1 VTIQRYKTK
10 SVLLLAVS
18 LSLLACETAQTTTRS
33 LDVSA
38 PVAEVQ
44 APPPVVP
51 REPIVVRSEIVPD
64 DPVPAVA
71 TPIAKPKPARR
82 VVASAVV
89 PDEVAAPDPV
99 AAVEAAPARP
109 DPVTPPAPA
118 PEVSKPVA
126 TEPAPD
132 VTAAPAV
139 TANPATPATPA
150 APAAPT
156 VTADASSPS
165 PEPAAEAPPT
175 AITPP
180 PASETPA
187 ATPSTV
193 PPPSSILNN
202 PSEWLKDPGA
212 LLQAS
217 IGGVPLWLVVLL
229 AVLAIISLL
238 VGFGRSKDK
247 PEKEEP
253 VAA

>member
-18 LSLLACETAQTTTRS
+18 LSLLACETAQTTTKP
-33 LDVSA
+33 LDASPPA
-38 PVAEVQ
+38 AEVQ
-44 APPPVVP
+44 APPPAP
-51 REPIVVRSEIVPD
+51 REPIVVRSDIVPD
-64 DPVPAVA
+64 DPEPVAA
-71 TPIAKPKPARR
+71 TPVASPKPARR

-109 DPVTPPAPA
+109 DPVTPPTPA
-118 PEVSKPVA
+118 PEVNKPVVP
-126 TEPAPD
+126 EPAPAA
-132 VTAAPAV
+132 TATPAAPS
-139 TANPATPATPA
+139 TPATPA

-180 PASETPA
+180 PAVETPA
-187 ATPSTV
+187 ATPSTE

-253 VAA
+253 AAA

>member
-1 VTIQRYKTK
+1 MTIQRYKTR

-18 LSLLACETAQTTTRS
+18 LSLLACETVQTTTKP
-33 LDVSA
+33 LDASPPA
-38 PVAEVQ
+38 AEVQ
-44 APPPVVP
+44 AP
-51 REPIVVRSEIVPD
+51 REPIVVRSDIVPD
-64 DPVPAVA
+64 DPEPVAA
-71 TPIAKPKPARR
+71 TPVARPKPARR

-99 AAVEAAPARP
+99 AAVEAAPAKP
-109 DPVTPPAPA
+109 EPVTAPAPA
-118 PEVSKPVA
+118 PEVNTPAVA
-126 TEPAPD
+126 EPAPAA
-132 VTAAPAV
+132 TAA
-139 TANPATPATPA
+139 PATPATPP

-180 PASETPA
+180 PAAETPA
-187 ATPSTV
+187 ATPSTE

>member
-1 VTIQRYKTK
+1 VTIQRYKTR

-18 LSLLACETAQTTTRS
+18 LSLLACETVQTTTKP
-33 LDVSA
+33 LDASPPA
-38 PVAEVQ
+38 ADVQ
-44 APPPVVP
+44 APPAP
-51 REPIVVRSEIVPD
+51 REPIVVRSDIVPD
-64 DPVPAVA
+64 DPVPVAA
-71 TPIAKPKPARR
+71 TPVAKPKPVSRI
-82 VVASAVV
+82 VASAVV

-99 AAVEAAPARP
+99 AAVEAAPARQ

-118 PEVSKPVA
+118 AEVSKPAV
-126 TEPAPD
+126 TEPAP
-132 VTAAPAV
+132 TATVA
-139 TANPATPATPA
+139 PATPA

-180 PASETPA
+180 PAAETQA
-187 ATPSTV
+187 ATPSTE

-202 PSEWLKDPGA
+202 PSEWLKNPAA

>member
-1 VTIQRYKTK
+1 
-10 SVLLLAVS
+10 
-18 LSLLACETAQTTTRS
+18 
-33 LDVSA
+33 
-38 PVAEVQ
+38 
-44 APPPVVP
+44 
-51 REPIVVRSEIVPD
+51 
-64 DPVPAVA
+64 
-71 TPIAKPKPARR
+71 
-82 VVASAVV
+82 
-89 PDEVAAPDPV
+89 
-99 AAVEAAPARP
+99 
-109 DPVTPPAPA
+109 
-118 PEVSKPVA
+118 
-126 TEPAPD
+126 
-132 VTAAPAV
+132 
-139 TANPATPATPA
+139 
-150 APAAPT
+150 

-180 PASETPA
+180 PAVETPA
-187 ATPSTV
+187 ATPSTE

>member
-1 VTIQRYKTK
+1 
-10 SVLLLAVS
+10 
-18 LSLLACETAQTTTRS
+18 
-33 LDVSA
+33 
-38 PVAEVQ
+38 
-44 APPPVVP
+44 
-51 REPIVVRSEIVPD
+51 
-64 DPVPAVA
+64 
-71 TPIAKPKPARR
+71 
-82 VVASAVV
+82 
-89 PDEVAAPDPV
+89 
-99 AAVEAAPARP
+99 
-109 DPVTPPAPA
+109 
-118 PEVSKPVA
+118 
-126 TEPAPD
+126 
-132 VTAAPAV
+132 
-139 TANPATPATPA
+139 
-150 APAAPT
+150 

-180 PASETPA
+180 PAVETPA
-187 ATPSTV
+187 ATPSTE

-253 VAA
+253 AAA

>member
-1 VTIQRYKTK
+1 MTIQRYKTR

-18 LSLLACETAQTTTRS
+18 LSLLACETVQTTTKP
-33 LDVSA
+33 LDASPPA
-38 PVAEVQ
+38 ADVQ
-44 APPPVVP
+44 APPAP
-51 REPIVVRSEIVPD
+51 RERIVVRSDIVPD
-64 DPVPAVA
+64 DPVPVAA
-71 TPIAKPKPARR
+71 TPVARPKPARR

-99 AAVEAAPARP
+99 AAVEAAPEVNKTA
-109 DPVTPPAPA
+109 VAEPAPA
-118 PEVSKPVA
+118 A
-126 TEPAPD
+126 TAEK
-132 VTAAPAV
+132 
-139 TANPATPATPA
+139 ATPATPA
-150 APAAPT
+150 APAVPT

-165 PEPAAEAPPT
+165 PEPAAGAPPT

-180 PASETPA
+180 PAAETRA
-187 ATPSTV
+187 ATPSTE

-202 PSEWLKDPGA
+202 PSEWLKNPGA